1 MPSRDP
7 YLIGKLGSYD
17 VATLAK
23 VDSHLRALRLRLT
36 TRIEPRQRIQLWADI
51 NALLDRRSAMTA
63 DDAATRPSP
72 VRN

>member
-17 VATLAK
+17 VTTLAK

-51 NALLDRRSAMTA
+51 NALLDVRHRLTA
-63 DDAATRPSP
+63 KAGA
-72 VRN
+72 V